1 MEGEGRLALQTCCG
15 AGKYPY
21 ISFRKQICG
30 SVWLNCTDSVDDLP
44 YSHWA
49 YTEMNREI
57 RNKKST
63 ASSQG
68 KFKIEDH
75 VRASQISPSHHIIHF
90 HAYSYQKCVSP
101 AAPVVVPSSFG
112 PCPSPPSPPCPH
124 WPPSPMQPPCP
135 DSRTW
140 RFQLYERAVFSR
152 KFFRRHSRPCPNLRI
167 RPYHQRDDM
176 ATLPDF
182 RNGSVREMTAR
193 ARHCFDARHG

>member
-1 MEGEGRLALQTCCG
+1 M
-15 AGKYPY
+15 
-21 ISFRKQICG
+21 
-30 SVWLNCTDSVDDLP
+30 DDLP

-75 VRASQISPSHHIIHF
+75 VRASKYPHPITLSTSTHIHIRNVYLQPPPS
-90 HAYSYQKCVSP
+90 
-101 AAPVVVPSSFG
+101 VVASSFG
-112 PCPSPPSPPCPH
+112 PCPSLPCPH

-193 ARHCFDARHG
+193 TRHCFDARHG